1 LLLGVTAFEAL
12 ETVQSKGLLLDNARA
27 HPQLQA
33 FLTAHT
39 RPVSSV
45 GFSPDGKTLA
55 SGSLDNTVI
64 LWDVATGKPVGQPL
78 EGHTDGG
85 VYSVG
90 FRPDGK
96 TLASSGSYD
105 AWIILWD
112 LNPLSWIEKS
122 CQRANRNLTRDA
134 WAQHLGDVPYPAKQA
149 EAPCPNLPLKPE
161 TALTPTAAP

>member
-1 LLLGVTAFEAL
+1 M
-12 ETVQSKGLLLDNARA
+12 DNARA

-64 LWDVATGKPVGQPL
+64 LWDVATGKPVGQSL

-122 CQRANRNLTRDA
+122 CQRANRNLTRADIA
-134 WAQHLGDVPYPAKQA
+134 AGHVATLDFDIPVLRSTPAIVRLSERTLSPAA
-149 EAPCPNLPLKPE
+149 ERFLAIVKLIE
-161 TALTPTAAP
+161 TEQPDEASA